1 MTNLRVGVTKRGHR
15 AMVRRA
21 KKQARAGAW
30 REFWFEGERAPTWVR
45 VSGAKE
51 KRMNPWS
58 ALLNGGML
66 AQGRSGG
73 NAEGQFGQ
81 AGPFPP
87 GTSARFWKEERLT
100 LG

>member
-30 REFWFEGERAPTWVR
+30 GEYWFEGERGPTWVPA
-45 VSGAKE
+45 SGAKE

-66 AQGRSGG
+66 AQGRYGSNGEGRLPRMWFIARSAGTNGRLLGG
-73 NAEGQFGQ
+73 
-81 AGPFPP
+81 
-87 GTSARFWKEERLT
+87 
-100 LG
+100 